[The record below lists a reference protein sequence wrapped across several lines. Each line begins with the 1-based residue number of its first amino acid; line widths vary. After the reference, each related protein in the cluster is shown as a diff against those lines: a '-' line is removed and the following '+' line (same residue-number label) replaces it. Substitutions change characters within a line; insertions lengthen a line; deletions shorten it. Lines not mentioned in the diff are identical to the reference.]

1 MLNLREQ
8 YEALENQILSPYAT
22 KSCQSIGRREIEK
35 PCEIRTAFQRDR
47 DRILHSKAFRRLKH
61 KTQVFLSPEGDHYR
75 TRLTHTL
82 EVSQIARTIARALRL
97 NEDLAE
103 AIALGHDL
111 GHTPFGHCGEDALN
125 SIHPSG
131 FVHNQQSLRV
141 VDFLEKRR
149 LDRIGLNLTEEVRNG
164 ILNHSGDVLPST
176 LEGQVVKFCDRIAY
190 LNHDIDDAIRAQV
203 LSEEDI
209 PITIKEV
216 LGVTHGERINNMII
230 DVINTSY
237 NQQTIQMSP
246 DIYNA
251 FIALRQFMFE
261 NVYLNSQAKGEE
273 TRAANIVT
281 TLYTYFSENPKE
293 LPAERF
299 GDYNNGEGIEAVKD
313 YIAGMSDR
321 YAVNLYKKIFIPQF
335 WYY

>member
-1 MLNLREQ
+1 MNLREH
-8 YEALENQILSPYAT
+8 YEQVELQILSPYAQ
-22 KSCQSIGRREIEK
+22 KSAFSKGRVHEEV
-35 PCEIRTAFQRDR
+35 PCEVRTAFQRDR

-125 SIHPSG
+125 KIHPSG
-131 FVHNQQSLRV
+131 FIHNNQSLRV
-141 VDFLEKRR
+141 VEFIERKNDYYH
-149 LDRIGLNLTEEVRNG
+149 GLNLTEEVRDG
-164 ILNHSGDVLPST
+164 ILNHSGSRLPLT
-176 LEGQVVKFCDRIAY
+176 LEGQIVKFCDRIAY
-190 LNHDIDDAIRAQV
+190 LNHDIDDAIRAHV

-209 PITIKEV
+209 PYEIKQT
-216 LGVTHGERINNMII
+216 LGKTHGDRINTMIL
-230 DVINTSY
+230 DVIRTSVESD
-237 NQQTIQMSP
+237 QIRMSP
-246 DIYNA
+246 EK
-251 FIALRQFMFE
+251 FKSFLALREFLFE
-261 NVYLNSQAKGEE
+261 KVYLNAQAKGEE
-273 TRAANIVT
+273 VRAANIVT
-281 TLYTYFSENPKE
+281 TLYTYFSEHPNEMPE
-293 LPAERF
+293 ERF
-299 GDYNNGEGIEAVKD
+299 SDYQSGESLEAVKD

-321 YAVNLYKKIFIPQF
+321 YAVNLYKKLFIPQF